1 MTVLDGIELDGIELD
16 IQKRNRVKD
25 CIKFNEPLDKV
36 LHVIMVVSNPC
47 SYVRRYQLA
56 KEFILRMKQEDFIQL
71 YIVELSY
78 ETQPFVLTQENNP
91 HHLQLRTETPIWHK
105 ENMINLGTNLFPSDW
120 KAMAWIDADIEF
132 DSNTWALDT
141 LKILNG
147 YADMVQL
154 FSHAVDLDKDETTMN
169 VANSGGYQYEKQLSY
184 RMGINY
190 WHPGYAWACTRKA
203 YEIMGGLYQNAILG
217 SGDQIMMLSLLG
229 QVEKALHPNNQED
242 YRKDAFSFQERVKQI
257 RFSYV
262 PGVISHYFH
271 GTKANRRYRERWQIL
286 VDHKYNPQEHLKKD
300 GNGLLVPSERC
311 PPKLLEDI
319 LQYFKD
325 RNEDD

>member
-1 MTVLDGIELDGIELD
+1 MTVLEGIEID
-16 IQKRNRVKD
+16 IQTRNRVKD
-25 CIKFNEPLDKV
+25 SIKFNDPLDKV

-47 SYVRRYQLA
+47 EYFRRYHLA
-56 KEFILRMKQEDFIQL
+56 RQFILRMEQEASIQL
-71 YIVELSY
+71 YIVELVY
-78 ETQPFVLTQENNP
+78 GKQPFILTQNHP
-91 HHLQLRTETPIWHK
+91 RHLQLRTKTPLWHK
-105 ENMINLGTNLFPSDW
+105 ENMINIGTKMFPPDW

-132 DSNTWALDT
+132 ESNTWALDT

-154 FSHAVDLDKDETTMN
+154 FSHAVDLDKDEATMH
-169 VANSGGYQYEKQLSY
+169 VANSGGYQYEKNLPY

-203 YEIMGGLYQNAILG
+203 YETMGGLYENAILG

-229 QVEKALHPNNQED
+229 QVEKALNPNNHEE
-242 YRKDAFSFQERVKQI
+242 YKKDAFLFQERVRQI

-262 PGVISHYFH
+262 PGVIRHYFH

-286 VDHKYNPQEHLKKD
+286 VDHKYEPHEHLKKEP
-300 GNGLLVPSERC
+300 NGLLVPSNTC

>member
-1 MTVLDGIELDGIELD
+1 MTVFEGIELD
-16 IQKRNRVKD
+16 IPTRNRVKD
-25 CIKFNEPLDKV
+25 SIKFNDPLDDV

-47 SYVRRYQLA
+47 NYFRRYQLA
-56 KEFILRMKQEDFIQL
+56 RQFILRMENEEHIKL
-71 YIVELSY
+71 YIVELCY
-78 ETQPFVLTQENNP
+78 LKQPFVLTKKNNP
-91 HHLQLRTETPIWHK
+91 HHIQLRTKSPIWHK
-105 ENMINLGTNLFPSDW
+105 ENMINIGTTLFPSNW

-132 DSNTWALDT
+132 ESNTWAKDT

-154 FSHAVDLDKDETTMN
+154 FSHAVDLDKDETTMH

-203 YEIMGGLYQNAILG
+203 YETMGGLYENAILG
-217 SGDQIMMLSLLG
+217 SGDQIMMMALLG
-229 QVEKALHPNNQED
+229 QVEKALNPNNHEE
-242 YRKDAFSFQERVKQI
+242 YKKDALLFQERVKQI

-262 PGVISHYFH
+262 PGVIRHYFH

-286 VDHKYNPQEHLKKD
+286 VDHKYNPQEHLKKEK
-300 GNGLLVPSERC
+300 NGLLVPSSAC

>member
-1 MTVLDGIELDGIELD
+1 MTVLDEIELN
-16 IQKRNRVKD
+16 IQTRNRVKD
-25 CIKFNEPLDKV
+25 SIKFNEPLDKV

-47 SYVRRYQLA
+47 SYKRRYELA
-56 KEFILRMKQEDFIQL
+56 RQFMTRMENEDSVQL
-71 YIVELSY
+71 YIVELTYSK
-78 ETQPFVLTQENNP
+78 QPFVLTRKKNP
-91 HHLQLRTETPIWHK
+91 RHLQLKTEIPIWHK
-105 ENMINLGTNLFPSDW
+105 ENMINLGTQLLPSDW

-132 DSNTWALDT
+132 ESNNWAKDA
-141 LKILNG
+141 LKLLNG

-154 FSHAVDLDKDETTMN
+154 FSHAVDLDKDDYTMH
-169 VANSGGYQYEKQLSY
+169 VANSGGYQYEKQLPY

-203 YEIMGGLYQNAILG
+203 YETMGGLYENAILG

-229 QVEKALHPNNQED
+229 QVDKALNPTNHEA
-242 YRKDAFSFQERVKQI
+242 YKKDARLFQERVKQL

-262 PGVISHYFH
+262 PGVIRHYYH

-286 VDHKYNPQEHLKKD
+286 VEHQYHPQEHLKKEV
-300 GNGLLVPSERC
+300 NGLLVPSESC
-311 PPKLLEDI
+311 PPQLLQDI

>member
-1 MTVLDGIELDGIELD
+1 M
-16 IQKRNRVKD
+16 
-25 CIKFNEPLDKV
+25 
-36 LHVIMVVSNPC
+36 
-47 SYVRRYQLA
+47 
-56 KEFILRMKQEDFIQL
+56 
-71 YIVELSY
+71 
-78 ETQPFVLTQENNP
+78 
-91 HHLQLRTETPIWHK
+91 
-105 ENMINLGTNLFPSDW
+105 
-120 KAMAWIDADIEF
+120 
-132 DSNTWALDT
+132 DT
-141 LKILNG
+141 LKLLNG

-154 FSHAVDLDKDETTMN
+154 FSHAVDLEKDESSMH
-169 VANSGGYQYEKQLSY
+169 VANSGGYQYEKKLPY

-203 YEIMGGLYQNAILG
+203 YETMGGLYENAILG

-229 QVEKALHPNNQED
+229 QVEKALNPKNHEQYKED
-242 YRKDAFSFQERVKQI
+242 ALLFQARVSQI

-262 PGVISHYFH
+262 PGVIRHYFH

-286 VDHKYNPQEHLKKD
+286 VDHQYNPSEHLKKEK
-300 GNGLLVPSERC
+300 NGLLVPSEAC